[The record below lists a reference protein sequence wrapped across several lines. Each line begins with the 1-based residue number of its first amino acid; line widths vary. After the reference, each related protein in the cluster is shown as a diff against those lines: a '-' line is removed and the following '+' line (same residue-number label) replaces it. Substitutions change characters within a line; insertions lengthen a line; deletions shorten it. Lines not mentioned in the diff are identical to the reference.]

1 MRLFNLA
8 VPSLFL
14 SLGASGNGSE
24 LSVISGGA
32 IEPGLKAAVAA
43 FEKMTGRTVNIT
55 FNTAPQI
62 RKRIA
67 AGDNTFDVVVAPP
80 AVIADFAKAGTVK
93 EGGVNV
99 GQVGSGVALR
109 PGAAV
114 PEIATAADIKKVVL
128 EAESIVFN
136 LASTGIYFEN
146 LLKKMGVWERVEPK
160 TTRYATGAEVMK
172 HVLKGSGNEVAFG
185 PITEILLEK
194 ENGLVFV
201 GPLPAEIQ
209 NYTSYT
215 AVPMSAC
222 TRQDEAQALV
232 DFLGGPVAKP
242 LFVAAGIG

>member
-93 EGGVNV
+93 EGG
-99 GQVGSGVALR
+99 GKRWPGRLRRCAAARSSG
-109 PGAAV
+109 
-114 PEIATAADIKKVVL
+114 
-128 EAESIVFN
+128 
-136 LASTGIYFEN
+136 
-146 LLKKMGVWERVEPK
+146 
-160 TTRYATGAEVMK
+160 
-172 HVLKGSGNEVAFG
+172 
-185 PITEILLEK
+185 
-194 ENGLVFV
+194 
-201 GPLPAEIQ
+201 
-209 NYTSYT
+209 
-215 AVPMSAC
+215 
-222 TRQDEAQALV
+222 
-232 DFLGGPVAKP
+232 
-242 LFVAAGIG
+242 AGDSHCC